1 MIRRKVCL
9 LGAAGVGKTSL
20 VRRWVESMFSDDY
33 LSTVGVK
40 IDRKRVMVGDTE
52 VTLLIW
58 DIHGENDTLEIRP
71 AYTRAAAA
79 HLVVVDASRPETATV
94 AAGLVDRFARDV
106 PFVLALNKAD
116 LVDSWE
122 QPARAVAHLEALAAA
137 SLRTS
142 AKEGVEVDQAFT
154 ALATAAL

>member
-1 MIRRKVCL
+1 M

-40 IDRKRVMVGDTE
+40 IDRKRVLVGDTE
-52 VTLLIW
+52 VTLLVW

-71 AYTRAAAA
+71 AYTKAAAG
-79 HLVVVDASRPETATV
+79 HLVVVDAARPETAAV
-94 AAGLVDRFARDV
+94 ASSLAQRFAADV

-116 LVDSWE
+116 LIDDWE
-122 QPARAVAHLEALAAA
+122 RPATAVAHLETLAAA
-137 SLRTS
+137 TLRTS
-142 AKEGVEVDQAFT
+142 AKEGVEVDEAFM
-154 ALATAAL
+154 ALGAAVL